1 VKNKAVLLLTLAA
14 LVIPFQ
20 PARAATVLPPG
31 AAPDAQQVITIP
43 SGGNEGP
50 YLDEDLTIYNRQD
63 GTDLIQDPLV
73 VYNPVTNK
81 LVPVAATSWSVS
93 PDKLTWTFHI
103 RHGMVWTDG
112 QPVTAADFAGP
123 LINQASPKTAPAYD
137 FTYWTETVQGIKN
150 WAAVNAGK
158 MPISA
163 LGVKTPDAYT
173 LQITT
178 DAPRSYLPA
187 AMVYTWAEPA
197 HVFAKYG
204 STWATAPHVSDMVFS
219 GPYEVQ
225 SWQPGVA
232 LTLVRN
238 PMYKGVRKAPFSK
251 IIWKIPGGD
260 YLAQFQ
266 TGQISWTPQLDAG
279 ELALAQ
285 HTYPANEIIKQSS
298 YDSWY
303 LSYNTQ
309 MKPFNDLRVRQAF
322 DLSIDRQTLANN
334 VLKGTALPSYTLLM
348 PGFPGYDKTI
358 TVPYNPTKAQQLLAA
373 AGYPGGKGFPDTTIY
388 LRNIGG
394 EVSMSQ
400 PSAEF
405 VQSEIKTNLGINLA
419 VKVIDEK
426 TFTSEINKHQLPLFE
441 VGYNYDYVDQ
451 SDFMD
456 LFVCTPTSCGRHAWS
471 NAQYNQTVAAADHSF
486 DQTTRNALY
495 EKAQQ
500 IMAAQVPASFLFVPE
515 YSFIVNPKLVNY
527 PTLPQQTD
535 DWMLNAYIKQ

>member
-1 VKNKAVLLLTLAA
+1 
-14 LVIPFQ
+14 
-20 PARAATVLPPG
+20 
-31 AAPDAQQVITIP
+31 
-43 SGGNEGP
+43 
-50 YLDEDLTIYNRQD
+50 
-63 GTDLIQDPLV
+63 
-73 VYNPVTNK
+73 
-81 LVPVAATSWSVS
+81 
-93 PDKLTWTFHI
+93 
-103 RHGMVWTDG
+103 
-112 QPVTAADFAGP
+112 
-123 LINQASPKTAPAYD
+123 
-137 FTYWTETVQGIKN
+137 
-150 WAAVNAGK
+150 
-158 MPISA
+158 
-163 LGVKTPDAYT
+163 
-173 LQITT
+173 
-178 DAPRSYLPA
+178 
-187 AMVYTWAEPA
+187 
-197 HVFAKYG
+197 
-204 STWATAPHVSDMVFS
+204 
-219 GPYEVQ
+219 
-225 SWQPGVA
+225 
-232 LTLVRN
+232 
-238 PMYKGVRKAPFSK
+238 MYKGVRKAPFSK

-279 ELALAQ
+279 QLALAQ
-285 HTYPANEIIKQSS
+285 HTYPASEIVKQSS

-303 LSYNTQ
+303 LSYNTD

-322 DLSIDRQTLANN
+322 DLSVDRQTLAND
-334 VLKGTALPSYTLLM
+334 VLKGTALPNYTLLM

-373 AGYPGGKGFPDTTIY
+373 AGYPGGKGFPATTIY

-400 PSAEF
+400 PAAEF
-405 VQSEIKTNLGINLA
+405 VQSQIKTNLGINLA

-426 TFTSEINKHQLPLFE
+426 TFTSEVNKHQLPLFM

-486 DQTTRNALY
+486 DQAKRNALY

-515 YSFIVNPKLVNY
+515 YSAIVNPKLVNY

-535 DWMLNAYIKQ
+535 DWMLNAYFKQ